1 MTWVR
6 RNRFILFILFVA
18 TTLRFWAFWD
28 IPYSHDEL
36 SALLRTQISTW
47 SDFIETGIKMDNHPG
62 GVQLLIWLQ
71 IMLGGYVSFWI
82 KLPFLISGVWCVW
95 LIYLVGKR
103 MFSEPVALVA
113 AALLATLQFPITFS
127 QWARPYIIGL
137 LVLLALTWVLLRFI
151 QAERRHWYWVAAYAV
166 LCAISGYVHYF
177 SLLQAIVISIAFLP
191 YFNQGQLLK
200 IAIGGVVAFALWLPH
215 LGLTL
220 FHLDRGGIGNWL
232 QVPQADY
239 WMEIVAYTFQFSWW
253 VPGLLILA
261 SLGGLFAVKH
271 WWRIYSRYFL
281 LICAVIP
288 YLVGY
293 IYSAN
298 LNPLLHQSVLIFS
311 MPFVLLF
318 CASFIIEKRP
328 ILDAVV
334 ILIMAININ
343 ILVMER
349 NHYEVNYLSEYHS
362 PMKWLGEMNASQQS
376 ITPALLELRED
387 FIQMMFDQ
395 MIVMPQYVQYAQ
407 PLLDSNSFDAYLA
420 KLNSDQLFFAM
431 NTGSDPELFARVLD
445 YFPCIDS
452 VQYYHAGEAYLLGK
466 GCDSRTSLVKKEEVQ
481 VLTVSD
487 SYSYSAS
494 VFVDDLGYDVN
505 IHSMVTHSG
514 IASDGNLV
522 LDMKSDA
529 APSWRGV
536 HMLADN
542 QNAGRSKTF
551 NVFYFSESHVQIGDE
566 LRSFVWLNSDD
577 SITIHNLSI
586 YSVPS
591 NTNKFRLF
599 RP

>member
-1 MTWVR
+1 
-6 RNRFILFILFVA
+6 
-18 TTLRFWAFWD
+18 
-28 IPYSHDEL
+28 
-36 SALLRTQISTW
+36 
-47 SDFIETGIKMDNHPG
+47 
-62 GVQLLIWLQ
+62 
-71 IMLGGYVSFWI
+71 
-82 KLPFLISGVWCVW
+82 
-95 LIYLVGKR
+95 
-103 MFSEPVALVA
+103 
-113 AALLATLQFPITFS
+113 
-127 QWARPYIIGL
+127 IIGL
-137 LVLLALTWVLLRFI
+137 LVVLALTWVLLRFI
-151 QAERRHWYWVAAYAV
+151 QAEKRRWYWVAAYAV

-177 SLLQAIVISIAFLP
+177 TLLQAIVISIAFLP
-191 YFNQGQLLK
+191 YLNRGQLLK
-200 IAIGGVVAFALWLPH
+200 ITIGGVAAFVLWLPH

-232 QVPQADY
+232 QAPQADY

-261 SLGGLFAVKH
+261 SLAGLLAIKQ
-271 WWRIYSRYFL
+271 WWRVYSRYFL

-293 IYSAN
+293 LYSVN

-318 CASFIIEKRP
+318 CASFITEKRP

-343 ILVMER
+343 VLVVDR

-362 PMKWLGEMNASQQS
+362 PMKWLGEVNASRQS

-387 FIQMMFDQ
+387 FTQMMFDQ
-395 MIVMPQYVQYAQ
+395 MIVMPQDVKYAQ
-407 PLLDSNSFDAYLA
+407 PLLDSNSLDDYLA
-420 KLNSDQLFFAM
+420 NLNLDQLFFAM
-431 NTGSDPELFARVLD
+431 NTGSDPELFARVLG

-466 GCDSRTSLVKKEEVQ
+466 GCDSRAVLARKEEVQ
-481 VLTVSD
+481 VLTMLD
-487 SYSYSAS
+487 PYSYSAS
-494 VFVDDLGYDVN
+494 VFVDDPRHDVN
-505 IHSMVTHSG
+505 IHSMVTYSG
-514 IASDGNLV
+514 LALDVNLV
-522 LDMKSDA
+522 LDMKSDV

-536 HMLADN
+536 RMHAESPNAD
-542 QNAGRSKTF
+542 RSKAF
-551 NVFYFSESHVQIGDE
+551 NVFYFSEWDVEVDDE

-577 SITIHNLSI
+577 SIIIHDLSI

-599 RP
+599 KP